1 MSSVTKHR
9 VVDCSNGVSSMEL
22 DYKDVDD
29 EDDPFLAF
37 VDYASSLLLPED
49 EDGGG
54 EGPDTA
60 EDEAQTSGPSWN
72 WIAARIMRTCI
83 AYSSGVTAGILLSEL
98 SQAWSEQHRFR
109 APKKRPEIINQLK
122 KNHKRTKLPNTVT
135 VDSIYE
141 KNFLNLSS
149 VLEAV
154 IVDIFVLPGTHIYM
168 LTLGDFWS
176 SNTIDLFMHRRYY
189 DLVDPRNQI
198 LKKGREVFLT
208 GCYLR
213 TAREGS
219 GSPRLLP
226 TEYLVIILDDDQ
238 DDDAMVIAAQFC
250 SDSFSSVSLQQ
261 AKNGVAY
268 SLYARIESIG
278 PLEAKGS
285 AGNVQRRQVTLIDD
299 DGVKLEFLLWGEQV
313 VLANLL
319 SVGSMLALDQPY
331 VANSCESAMETSSD
345 ICLEYGSRTQLYL
358 VPFVQHEEQVYVSSS
373 QNRNQ
378 GSRLTLTAVDPTQ
391 GPKVS
396 QVTLPCDA
404 LGSIDFSSYPFR
416 TFVTDLG
423 DKMTGIS
430 VYGVVTDIR
439 CERSTTKAV
448 FSMRIEDSTG
458 SIWAKLHFVTSW
470 SLGRLSPGHTVF
482 ISGLSSYTTNK
493 KHFEIAWFENQVG
506 SSFVN
511 LSCLPA
517 LLNSSCL
524 HKLSHLSDLSRNSSS
539 TYVRASWYGQICR
552 VRLDQ
557 VNQCHVNTG
566 FAHSPCG
573 RPAVN
578 TSSEDL
584 ECSFCQCSC
593 GSEVVRTFFLKI
605 PVADETG
612 KILGWCSG
620 PTAAEMLQISSDE
633 FCELPE
639 EEQFMY
645 PLSLENESFVVA
657 LVNSRRAGYG
667 RGHCMDLEDDTV
679 SWEITRAQNI
689 SNGG

>member
-1 MSSVTKHR
+1 M
-9 VVDCSNGVSSMEL
+9 VD
-22 DYKDVDD
+22 
-29 EDDPFLAF
+29 
-37 VDYASSLLLPED
+37 
-49 EDGGG
+49 
-54 EGPDTA
+54 T
-60 EDEAQTSGPSWN
+60 Q
-72 WIAARIMRTCI
+72 
-83 AYSSGVTAGILLSEL
+83 
-98 SQAWSEQHRFR
+98 
-109 APKKRPEIINQLK
+109 
-122 KNHKRTKLPNTVT
+122 
-135 VDSIYE
+135 
-141 KNFLNLSS
+141 
-149 VLEAV
+149 
-154 IVDIFVLPGTHIYM
+154 
-168 LTLGDFWS
+168 
-176 SNTIDLFMHRRYY
+176 
-189 DLVDPRNQI
+189 
-198 LKKGREVFLT
+198 
-208 GCYLR
+208 
-213 TAREGS
+213 
-219 GSPRLLP
+219 
-226 TEYLVIILDDDQ
+226 DQ

-416 TFVTDLG
+416 ELLHLFEVSQTFVTDLG

-506 SSFVN
+506 YSFVN

-524 HKLSHLSDLSRNSSS
+524 HKLSHLSDLSRKSSS
-539 TYVRASWYGQICR
+539 TYICR

-578 TSSEDL
+578 TSSGDL

-593 GSEVVRTFFLKI
+593 GSEVVRTFYLKI

-667 RGHCMDLEDDTV
+667 HGHCMDLEDDTV

-689 SNGG
+689 TNGG

>member
-37 VDYASSLLLPED
+37 VDYASSLLLPQD

-226 TEYLVIILDDDQ
+226 TEYLDQ

-416 TFVTDLG
+416 
-423 DKMTGIS
+423 
-430 VYGVVTDIR
+430 
-439 CERSTTKAV
+439 
-448 FSMRIEDSTG
+448 
-458 SIWAKLHFVTSW
+458 
-470 SLGRLSPGHTVF
+470 
-482 ISGLSSYTTNK
+482 
-493 KHFEIAWFENQVG
+493 
-506 SSFVN
+506 
-511 LSCLPA
+511 
-517 LLNSSCL
+517 
-524 HKLSHLSDLSRNSSS
+524 
-539 TYVRASWYGQICR
+539 ICR

-578 TSSEDL
+578 TSSGDL

-593 GSEVVRTFFLKI
+593 GSEVVRTFYLKI

-667 RGHCMDLEDDTV
+667 HGHCMDLEDDTV

-689 SNGG
+689 TNGG

>member
-1 MSSVTKHR
+1 M
-9 VVDCSNGVSSMEL
+9 VD
-22 DYKDVDD
+22 
-29 EDDPFLAF
+29 
-37 VDYASSLLLPED
+37 
-49 EDGGG
+49 
-54 EGPDTA
+54 T
-60 EDEAQTSGPSWN
+60 Q
-72 WIAARIMRTCI
+72 
-83 AYSSGVTAGILLSEL
+83 
-98 SQAWSEQHRFR
+98 
-109 APKKRPEIINQLK
+109 
-122 KNHKRTKLPNTVT
+122 
-135 VDSIYE
+135 
-141 KNFLNLSS
+141 
-149 VLEAV
+149 
-154 IVDIFVLPGTHIYM
+154 
-168 LTLGDFWS
+168 
-176 SNTIDLFMHRRYY
+176 
-189 DLVDPRNQI
+189 
-198 LKKGREVFLT
+198 
-208 GCYLR
+208 
-213 TAREGS
+213 
-219 GSPRLLP
+219 
-226 TEYLVIILDDDQ
+226 DQ

-458 SIWAKLHFVTSW
+458 SIWAKLHFVTSCYYQISKTKLIHKSQPKHLLLIIIFW
-470 SLGRLSPGHTVF
+470 LAIFCFLRSLGRLSPGHTVF

-493 KHFEIAWFENQVG
+493 KQ
-506 SSFVN
+506 
-511 LSCLPA
+511 
-517 LLNSSCL
+517 
-524 HKLSHLSDLSRNSSS
+524 
-539 TYVRASWYGQICR
+539 

-578 TSSEDL
+578 TSSGDL

-593 GSEVVRTFFLKI
+593 GSEVVRTFYLKI

-667 RGHCMDLEDDTV
+667 HGHCMDLEDDTV

-689 SNGG
+689 TNGG

>member
-1 MSSVTKHR
+1 M
-9 VVDCSNGVSSMEL
+9 VD
-22 DYKDVDD
+22 
-29 EDDPFLAF
+29 
-37 VDYASSLLLPED
+37 
-49 EDGGG
+49 
-54 EGPDTA
+54 T
-60 EDEAQTSGPSWN
+60 Q
-72 WIAARIMRTCI
+72 
-83 AYSSGVTAGILLSEL
+83 
-98 SQAWSEQHRFR
+98 
-109 APKKRPEIINQLK
+109 
-122 KNHKRTKLPNTVT
+122 
-135 VDSIYE
+135 
-141 KNFLNLSS
+141 
-149 VLEAV
+149 
-154 IVDIFVLPGTHIYM
+154 
-168 LTLGDFWS
+168 
-176 SNTIDLFMHRRYY
+176 
-189 DLVDPRNQI
+189 
-198 LKKGREVFLT
+198 
-208 GCYLR
+208 
-213 TAREGS
+213 
-219 GSPRLLP
+219 
-226 TEYLVIILDDDQ
+226 DQ

-506 SSFVN
+506 YSFVN

-524 HKLSHLSDLSRNSSS
+524 HKLSHLSDLSRKSSS
-539 TYVRASWYGQICR
+539 TYHHGMDRYAESGLIRSINATSTLDLPTPHVVGQ
-552 VRLDQ
+552 L
-557 VNQCHVNTG
+557 
-566 FAHSPCG
+566 
-573 RPAVN
+573 
-578 TSSEDL
+578 
-584 ECSFCQCSC
+584 
-593 GSEVVRTFFLKI
+593 
-605 PVADETG
+605 
-612 KILGWCSG
+612 
-620 PTAAEMLQISSDE
+620 
-633 FCELPE
+633 
-639 EEQFMY
+639 
-645 PLSLENESFVVA
+645 
-657 LVNSRRAGYG
+657 
-667 RGHCMDLEDDTV
+667 
-679 SWEITRAQNI
+679 
-689 SNGG
+689 

>member
-1 MSSVTKHR
+1 M
-9 VVDCSNGVSSMEL
+9 VD
-22 DYKDVDD
+22 
-29 EDDPFLAF
+29 
-37 VDYASSLLLPED
+37 
-49 EDGGG
+49 
-54 EGPDTA
+54 T
-60 EDEAQTSGPSWN
+60 Q
-72 WIAARIMRTCI
+72 
-83 AYSSGVTAGILLSEL
+83 
-98 SQAWSEQHRFR
+98 
-109 APKKRPEIINQLK
+109 
-122 KNHKRTKLPNTVT
+122 
-135 VDSIYE
+135 
-141 KNFLNLSS
+141 
-149 VLEAV
+149 
-154 IVDIFVLPGTHIYM
+154 
-168 LTLGDFWS
+168 
-176 SNTIDLFMHRRYY
+176 
-189 DLVDPRNQI
+189 
-198 LKKGREVFLT
+198 
-208 GCYLR
+208 
-213 TAREGS
+213 
-219 GSPRLLP
+219 
-226 TEYLVIILDDDQ
+226 DQ

-458 SIWAKLHFVTSW
+458 SIWAKLHFVTSCYYQISKTKLIHKSQPKHLLLIIIFW
-470 SLGRLSPGHTVF
+470 LAIFCFLRSLGRLSPGHTVF

-506 SSFVN
+506 YSFVN

-524 HKLSHLSDLSRNSSS
+524 HKLSHLSDLSRKSSS
-539 TYVRASWYGQICR
+539 TYICR

-578 TSSEDL
+578 TSSGDL

-593 GSEVVRTFFLKI
+593 GSEVVRTFYLKI

-667 RGHCMDLEDDTV
+667 HGHCMDLEDDTV

-689 SNGG
+689 TNGG